1 MILML
6 QYSTGLQITHRLFL
20 STNKDGRA
28 NTSWFPAFSEEQLND
43 VRSPGRKKQ
52 NNWTFAPNLVT
63 GTRQNLEKIH
73 VAEKVI
79 ILESIWSIAGT
90 HHTIPPA
97 LERCGRKSI
106 ALKSEKG
113 HLQVQTQSTV
123 HHQNACRVTWRK
135 NRGISPGEILLFPS
149 FFAWV
154 QAGQIIFP
162 SVLGHFNCMQCPAL
176 SICLHLLSMI
186 GQAFAVPSP
195 IVLLGDGCMVWS
207 LQLQIRW
214 PTTVLVLKMQ
224 WNAERASP

>member
-97 LERCGRKSI
+97 LERRGRKSI

-123 HHQNACRVTWRK
+123 HHQNACRVTEGNTTEGSGVLFQSFPWDRLIK
-135 NRGISPGEILLFPS
+135 SSFPS
-149 FFAWV
+149 A
-154 QAGQIIFP
+154 
-162 SVLGHFNCMQCPAL
+162 LGHFNCMQCPAL

-214 PTTVLVLKMQ
+214 PTTVLVKKMR
-224 WNAERASP
+224 WNAEQAHKGGD